1 MRRSW
6 RTRSWTLELQR
17 PRCLSKVHR
26 VARAVRRLRTALIR
40 RALFR
45 PQSRAGLPGGRWPYR
60 PERKLRRATEVFRA
74 RRAAHARSAAAPGFA
89 QPPGLSYRVPDAA
102 PSLQSSAF
110 PSVPAAPPPAAS
122 SSGGGGF
129 FSLKPY
135 AVYFDVDTADVL
147 HRMRLACVPFGS
159 SFMTTVQDKPD
170 L

>member
-1 MRRSW
+1 MRTPLTVSGAW
-6 RTRSWTLELQR
+6 L
-17 PRCLSKVHR
+17 
-26 VARAVRRLRTALIR
+26 
-40 RALFR
+40 
-45 PQSRAGLPGGRWPYR
+45 
-60 PERKLRRATEVFRA
+60 
-74 RRAAHARSAAAPGFA
+74 GFA

-102 PSLQSSAF
+102 PPLQPAAF
-110 PSVPAAPPPAAS
+110 PSVPVPPPPAAAAS
-122 SSGGGGF
+122 PSRGGF

>member
-1 MRRSW
+1 M
-6 RTRSWTLELQR
+6 TRS
-17 PRCLSKVHR
+17 
-26 VARAVRRLRTALIR
+26 RR
-40 RALFR
+40 
-45 PQSRAGLPGGRWPYR
+45 
-60 PERKLRRATEVFRA
+60 
-74 RRAAHARSAAAPGFA
+74 AAPGFA

-102 PSLQSSAF
+102 PPLQSSAF
-110 PSVPAAPPPAAS
+110 PSVPTPQPPAA